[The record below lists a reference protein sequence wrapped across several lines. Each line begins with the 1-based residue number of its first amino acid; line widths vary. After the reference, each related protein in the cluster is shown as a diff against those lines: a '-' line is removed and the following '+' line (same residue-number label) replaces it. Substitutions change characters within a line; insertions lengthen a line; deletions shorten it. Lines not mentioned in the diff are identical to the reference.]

1 MTEVEMTVQ
10 AAHNDCAVANITT
23 MPPYNQVVANRFH
36 SILSARRCWSNL
48 CSTQIHLK
56 LESSWI
62 KSCADIEL
70 PFPTLPTEGM
80 FSMAA
85 DRVYRDSV
93 LTCMLDYAMDLP
105 PLVFGL
111 DAATSSDGETCFPPG
126 YSEDDPRICRDTIAP
141 YVLSNCTQLVE
152 KDEEFPMDRFMSFT
166 YGDGGGGGNNGY
178 DFVGE
183 FCNLL
188 LDLGSVENRA
198 CLLDLCNSTG
208 TENPSASPTFVPSF
222 TPSQSV
228 RPSATALPSG
238 EPSASV
244 PPSRTTVPSQLPS
257 LWPTAKPSNPPS
269 IAPSWVPSRIPT
281 IDPSVVPSRTPT
293 GLPSFLP
300 SWLPSSLPTGVPS
313 FVPSRKPSASPSSM
327 PSVST
332 SPSITDTP
340 SLIPT
345 VSLEPSISAP
355 PSEQPSIYP
364 TTPLSWVPS
373 ASPTNLPSSFPS
385 VPSLQGLV
393 RVDLFS
399 ILTLNISFADV
410 PGNQGELNRFVD
422 VLEGSISE
430 MVPGNDTTTV
440 HSLSAMPVGRRRSL
454 QPSNNLNVDF
464 EVNIQARCYHI
475 NCTAFAIHLL
485 RQAEGSL
492 DMSVDDDSLSDKINA
507 RAIQQNVSLL
517 TSASVLDLEHVHN
530 STRVTDPMPEEPG
543 DGDSSASHYVKYGST
558 VLAMA
563 VMLWI
568 MSI

>member
-1 MTEVEMTVQ
+1 MASSFRYEPNSAILGDFVSVQDARPRVVFNYLATCAQATITDLNPCLVSTFVDKLYPDGVFPCIPPNLTMTEVEMTVQ

-85 DRVYRDSV
+85 DRVYQDSV

-244 PPSRTTVPSQLPS
+244 P
-257 LWPTAKPSNPPS
+257 
-269 IAPSWVPSRIPT
+269 
-281 IDPSVVPSRTPT
+281 
-293 GLPSFLP
+293 
-300 SWLPSSLPTGVPS
+300 
-313 FVPSRKPSASPSSM
+313 
-327 PSVST
+327 
-332 SPSITDTP
+332 
-340 SLIPT
+340 
-345 VSLEPSISAP
+345 
-355 PSEQPSIYP
+355 
-364 TTPLSWVPS
+364 
-373 ASPTNLPSSFPS
+373 
-385 VPSLQGLV
+385 
-393 RVDLFS
+393 
-399 ILTLNISFADV
+399 
-410 PGNQGELNRFVD
+410 
-422 VLEGSISE
+422 
-430 MVPGNDTTTV
+430 
-440 HSLSAMPVGRRRSL
+440 
-454 QPSNNLNVDF
+454 
-464 EVNIQARCYHI
+464 
-475 NCTAFAIHLL
+475 
-485 RQAEGSL
+485 
-492 DMSVDDDSLSDKINA
+492 
-507 RAIQQNVSLL
+507 
-517 TSASVLDLEHVHN
+517 
-530 STRVTDPMPEEPG
+530 
-543 DGDSSASHYVKYGST
+543 
-558 VLAMA
+558 
-563 VMLWI
+563 
-568 MSI
+568 